1 MESGTLYWPYSYV
14 KVARTYNAR
23 RKRFIMTTREFYTAI
38 MNGTIND
45 EITAKAAELLNGLS
59 DRNLKAAA
67 KRAEKVA
74 AKNAERAPQITAT
87 VEFVLNATEPVTAT
101 DIASAMDF
109 EVSPQLVHRFL
120 KSAVEDGTIAQVTTK
135 VKTEKGTHTVKA
147 YTKG

>member
-1 MESGTLYWPYSYV
+1 
-14 KVARTYNAR
+14 
-23 RKRFIMTTREFYTAI
+23 MTTREFYTAI

-87 VEFVLNATEPVTAT
+87 VDYVLNAAEPVTAT

-120 KSAVEDGTIAQVTTK
+120 KASVEDGTLAQTTIK
-135 VKTEKGTHTVKA
+135 IKGEKGTHTVKA
-147 YTKG
+147 YIKA

>member
-1 MESGTLYWPYSYV
+1 
-14 KVARTYNAR
+14 
-23 RKRFIMTTREFYTAI
+23 MTTREFYTAI

-74 AKNAERAPQITAT
+74 AKNAERAPQIEA
-87 VEFVLNATEPVTAT
+87 VCSYVLNAAEPQTAT
-101 DIASAMDF
+101 DIANAMEF

-120 KSAVEDGTIAQVTTK
+120 KSKVEDGTFVQTTIK
-135 VKTEKGTHTVKA
+135 VKGEKGTHTVKA
-147 YTKG
+147 YTKA